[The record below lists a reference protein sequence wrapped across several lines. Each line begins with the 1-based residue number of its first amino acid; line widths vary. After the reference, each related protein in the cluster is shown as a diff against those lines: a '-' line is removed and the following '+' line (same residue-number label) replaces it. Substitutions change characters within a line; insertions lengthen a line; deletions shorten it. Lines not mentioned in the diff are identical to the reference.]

1 MNEFVTSKIAKVLSN
16 CFILRP
22 CNNGL
27 GLLSVAVLENV
38 FFHWGEIS
46 VAVDLNTS
54 AVVYLTDGKSIKLTT
69 KIRANNF
76 IFEGDLNVNLLV
88 LIISSDAYH

>member
-1 MNEFVTSKIAKVLSN
+1 MNEFVTSKITKVLSS

-38 FFHWGEIS
+38 FFHCGEIS
-46 VAVDLNTS
+46 DAVDFNTS
-54 AVVYLTDGKSIKLTT
+54 AVVYLTDGTSIKLMM
-69 KIRANNF
+69 KIRARVF
-76 IFEGDLNVNLLV
+76 TLFGDLNVNL
-88 LIISSDAYH
+88 